1 VLGLAALT
9 SGSGL
14 PVMHGVT
21 AVDIPLLLAASFAVV
36 LLFQR
41 KSLHRRTGILLLLT
55 YVGYVIFALVR
66 G

>member
-1 VLGLAALT
+1 
-9 SGSGL
+9 
-14 PVMHGVT
+14 MHGVT